1 MITRANMKLHKPT
14 SSFCRKCGKCCNYF
28 CVEVDAPESIG
39 DVNDYA
45 WILAHKNV
53 SIHIEKSHWYLMVK
67 SRCRYL
73 KNGQCKIYEG
83 RPRICR
89 KHSPSDCEFDMKSQ
103 KEYDDVD
110 TVVTDI
116 HELMRFGKN
125 LFSKKK
131 KTKPRRKKT
140 PANKTKKKNKKR

>member
-28 CVEVDAPESIG
+28 CVEVDAPSSIG

-53 SIHIEKSHWYLMVK
+53 SIHIEKKHWYLMVK

-73 KNGQCKIYEG
+73 KNGQCKIYEK

-89 KHSPSDCEFDMKSQ
+89 KHNPADCEFTMKSQ
-103 KEYDDVD
+103 HEYDDVD
-110 TVVTDI
+110 TVITNLDD
-116 HELMRFGKN
+116 LLKLGKKMFPKN
-125 LFSKKK
+125 KKIKLRGKKTNQRAKKK
-131 KTKPRRKKT
+131 KR
-140 PANKTKKKNKKR
+140 